1 MKLEDYKLIYV
12 SSKYGGDK
20 ERIKLCEEFIKE
32 LIKEDKQ
39 NGEQDKIYLSP
50 LNAFGWLY
58 DDINY
63 DIGLDMCL
71 KILEK
76 CDEMYVLPDWENSKG
91 CLQEI
96 GFCKANGIKIRYL

>member
-1 MKLEDYKLIYV
+1 
-12 SSKYGGDK
+12 
-20 ERIKLCEEFIKE
+20 
-32 LIKEDKQ
+32 
-39 NGEQDKIYLSP
+39 
-50 LNAFGWLY
+50 
-58 DDINY
+58 
-63 DIGLDMCL
+63 MCL